1 MLHFNPGM
9 LILAR
14 ESRELTQ
21 VELASK
27 TSLPQAIISR
37 LEGGIM
43 QPSQHHVAAIAERLQ
58 YPTELFY
65 QEDRIFGFNASVFFH
80 RKRADMPAKTL
91 RRIQSFLNMTRMRVG
106 RLMLAATIDSDVELI
121 RMPVEEHGSPERIA
135 QQVRALLRLPSG
147 PIKDLTAA
155 LEDAGVIIVNHKFG
169 SSRTDAVSEW
179 VTGHPPLILM
189 NADEGIGGD
198 RYRWTLA
205 HELAH
210 LVLHKLPSET
220 MEEEANRFAAEF
232 LLPAAEIK
240 YHLRNVRLANLALLK
255 SIWKVSMGAL
265 LERARQLKTITAT
278 QYRYM
283 RINFGKLHYNTREPA
298 ELDIPLE
305 KPALLS
311 QLVHAHLKD
320 LGFSIADL
328 AKLLHLLPEEC
339 GELYAPD
346 LVRPGLRLIVRQTA

>member
-1 MLHFNPGM
+1 M
-9 LILAR
+9 
-14 ESRELTQ
+14 
-21 VELASK
+21 
-27 TSLPQAIISR
+27 
-37 LEGGIM
+37 
-43 QPSQHHVAAIAERLQ
+43 
-58 YPTELFY
+58 
-65 QEDRIFGFNASVFFH
+65 
-80 RKRADMPAKTL
+80 
-91 RRIQSFLNMTRMRVG
+91 
-106 RLMLAATIDSDVELI
+106 
-121 RMPVEEHGSPERIA
+121 
-135 QQVRALLRLPSG
+135 RALLRLPAG

-155 LEDAGVIIVNHKFG
+155 VEDAGVVVITHKFG

-189 NADEGIGGD
+189 NADEAIGGD

-240 YHLRNVRLANLALLK
+240 HHLRNVRLSNLALLK

-265 LERARQLKTITAT
+265 LERAKQLKTITDT

-283 RINFGKLHYNTREPA
+283 RINFSKLHYNTREPA

-305 KPALLS
+305 TPTLLF
-311 QLVHAHLKD
+311 QLVQAHLKE
-320 LGFSIADL
+320 LAFSLEDL
-328 AKLLHLLPEEC
+328 AKLLHLLPDEC
-339 GELYAPD
+339 CELYTPD
-346 LVRPGLRLIVRQTA
+346 SARSGLKLITRPALRMA